1 MNFEQVI
8 PFIFLIFLTIVLFLW
23 VIGDYKET
31 KKLFGR
37 VAARRD
43 LRRLIAIALCILIYF
58 SIGFAIFSFFIKFD
72 IFGLSIAFSTLML
85 PFALGSI
92 GYASTWCKRRRLA
105 GIVLLD
111 LGQYFNPTAGILLGG
126 FFITIAT
133 RLVFSAF
140 SNNLPIAVQSTLQAL
155 IYAAILGCYGG
166 LWILLSLS
174 KIEIRERGICY
185 PFFVITWEVIEAY
198 RWIGSG
204 RNTLCIRHQ
213 ATCPFF
219 PVLKF
224 QISLAHK
231 SRVEQLLLQYLPAK
245 SNLT

>member
-1 MNFEQVI
+1 MNYYQVSSI
-8 PFIFLIFLTIVLFLW
+8 ILLIFLFIVLLLLLS
-23 VIGDYKET
+23 VSYRET
-31 KKLFGR
+31 TRLFGR
-37 VAARRD
+37 VVARRD
-43 LRRLIAIALCILIYF
+43 LRRLRAIALGVWLYF
-58 SIGFAIFSFFIKFD
+58 SMGFAIFSFFIRFD

-92 GYASTWCKRRRLA
+92 GYASTWRKRQRLA

-111 LGQYFNPTAGILLGG
+111 LGRYFDTTAGILLGG
-126 FFITIAT
+126 FFIAIAT
-133 RLVFSAF
+133 RLVRSAF
-140 SNNLPIAVQSTLQAL
+140 SNNLPIGVQTTLQAL
-155 IYAAILGCYGG
+155 IYATIFGCYGV

-174 KIEIRERGICY
+174 NIEIRERGICY
-185 PFFVITWEVIEAY
+185 PFFVIKWEIIEAY
-198 RWIGSG
+198 RWIGVG

-213 ATCPFF
+213 ATSPLF

-224 QISLAHK
+224 QIPPAHK